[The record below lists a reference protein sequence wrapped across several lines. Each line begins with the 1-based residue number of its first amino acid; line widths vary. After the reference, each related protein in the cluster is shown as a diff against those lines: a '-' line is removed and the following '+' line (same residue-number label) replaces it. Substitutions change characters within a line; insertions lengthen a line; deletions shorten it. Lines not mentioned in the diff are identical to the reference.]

1 MKPQEVPVK
10 TSIIS
15 ALSAMLILAGCA
27 SERSSDSI
35 ASLRAECLGG
45 KLSACSAAGI
55 HPQVYS
61 NDAAVEASIGAAL
74 NTAVAAGTPIGK
86 PRAYAEIWR
95 PGEHR

>member
-1 MKPQEVPVK
+1 VN

-15 ALSAMLILAGCA
+15 ALSAALILAGCA
-27 SERSSDSI
+27 SERSSDGT
-35 ASLRAECLGG
+35 ATLRAECIGG
-45 KLSACSAAGI
+45 KLSACAAAGM

-74 NTAVAAGTPIGK
+74 NAAVASATPTGP
-86 PRAYAEIWR
+86 PRAYAQIWH